1 MTRAWTLG
9 LSMSGPAIDDAVRG
23 LAGLSLIPEA
33 ETLKLDH
40 RKAKVTADWLE
51 AALEGSAKNLLAQAD
66 DGHSLVWERGSLL
79 LLSVPGLTTSPDEVR
94 TQVSSLPFELAVI
107 GQLYVEWY
115 DATYRQV
122 SFGDGHVPHGF
133 SSAVKGNG
141 VSRLVSPRWLDHGP
155 WLQVHVGDAT
165 WLQFHALSSS
175 PTEALAQAQPGWA
188 RLGISDEGGFIQ
200 SGFVFT
206 EDVGGVWDP
215 TTKTLKVMVPRGAV
229 TPRKMLE
236 IAAARGDAR
245 VQDGEVERTAFIF
258 LDEANARAH
267 LDELWCYG
275 HEVWAIVDGDERRLD
290 QGHEVAPV
298 VPGWATS

>member
-298 VPGWATS
+298 VPRWATS